1 MKLIERI
8 IRLRS
13 PDFRFDPNVP
23 TGVIVGLAV
32 ERGLA
37 LVRSAARLAVH
48 WRRPALVF
56 FGRGVRLINA
66 RAIRL
71 GRWVQVGDHVLL
83 SALGT
88 EGLEIGNNSSI
99 GAYSR
104 LAVATSYN
112 RIGAFIRIGNDVGI
126 GEFAHVG
133 GAGGV
138 LIGDEC
144 IIGSFFS
151 VHPENHNYS
160 DTARSI
166 RHQGVTRRG
175 ISVGRN
181 CWIGAKVTIC
191 DGVVIGEGSVIAAG
205 AVVTRSMPARS
216 VIGGVPARVL
226 KRIGSDGGGV
236 SAAAKEAESA
246 GANG

>member
-1 MKLIERI
+1 MNLIERI
-8 IRLRS
+8 IRLRN
-13 PDFRFDPNVP
+13 PEFRFDPNVP
-23 TGVIVGLAV
+23 PGVIVGLAF
-32 ERGLA
+32 ERACA
-37 LVRSAARLAVH
+37 LVRSVASLALH
-48 WRRPALVF
+48 WRPPALVF

-66 RAIRL
+66 RGIRF

-88 EGLEIGNNSSI
+88 GGLEIGDNSSI
-99 GAYSR
+99 GAFSR
-104 LAVATSYN
+104 VAVATSYN
-112 RIGAFIRIGNDVGI
+112 RVGQFIRIGSNVGI
-126 GEFAHVG
+126 GEFAHLG

-160 DTARSI
+160 DTVRSI

-175 ISVGRN
+175 ITVGRN

-205 AVVTRSMPARS
+205 AVVTRSMPPHS

-236 SAAAKEAESA
+236 PAVTTDAEAA